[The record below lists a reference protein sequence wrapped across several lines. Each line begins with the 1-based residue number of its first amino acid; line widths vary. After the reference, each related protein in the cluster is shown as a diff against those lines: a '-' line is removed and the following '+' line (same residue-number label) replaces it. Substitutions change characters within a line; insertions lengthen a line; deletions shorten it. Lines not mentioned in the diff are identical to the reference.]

1 MVGFA
6 GCRFA
11 IDDGRLAVERQPPS
25 PNRDCETKI
34 EDSLPCRPAHPVIK
48 LPSMHP
54 SDSTRAAFAAAFGQT
69 APGQKFHLVRAPG
82 RVNLIGEHTDYND
95 GFVCPMAIEPHVLV
109 ACRARAD
116 GVVRLA
122 STAFPGEVVEFSV
135 ERKIARGEPAWANY
149 SRGVAA
155 ELEMA
160 GIPLTGM
167 DALIDHTLPVGGG
180 LSSSAAIEVGTA
192 LALLT
197 LAGVEDLDRDRLAL
211 ICQKAEHE
219 YARVP
224 CGIMDQMIVAT
235 GRAGHATLYDCRSG
249 AKQFVKIDGN
259 DLRVV
264 IANTMVRHELSGGE
278 YAERRK
284 QCEAGV
290 AFFQQQYPAANV
302 RALRDV
308 TIKQINDAEGK
319 LDELTRRRCRHIV
332 TENHRTTEAG
342 TLLAQGRYER
352 AGQLMIES
360 HASLRDDYEVS
371 CPELDFLAAEAMKVR
386 GVYGARMTGGGFG
399 GCIVAL
405 AQPRAVESLT
415 AHLTRQY
422 QRQFNI
428 TPIVFATTAT
438 AGASVL
444 E

>member
-1 MVGFA
+1 
-6 GCRFA
+6 
-11 IDDGRLAVERQPPS
+11 
-25 PNRDCETKI
+25 
-34 EDSLPCRPAHPVIK
+34 
-48 LPSMHP
+48 MHP
-54 SDSTRAAFAAAFGQT
+54 PDSTKAAFARTFGPLVT
-69 APGQKFHLVRAPG
+69 GQKFHLVRAPG

-95 GFVCPMAIEPHVLV
+95 GFVCPMAIEPQVLV
-109 ACRARAD
+109 ACRARTD

-122 STAFPGEVVEFSV
+122 STAFPGEIVEFSV
-135 ERKIARGEPAWANY
+135 ERKITRGEPAWANY

-160 GIPLTGM
+160 GIPLIGM

-180 LSSSAAIEVGTA
+180 LSSSAAIEVGTS

-197 LAGVEDLDRDRLAL
+197 LAGVDDMDRDRLAL

-219 YARVP
+219 YALVP

-235 GRAGHATLYDCRSG
+235 GRPDHATLYDCRSG
-249 AKQFVKIDGN
+249 AKQFVKIDSH

-278 YAERRK
+278 YAQRRK

-290 AFFQQQYPAANV
+290 AFFQRQYPAANIK
-302 RALRDV
+302 ALRDV
-308 TIKQINDAEGK
+308 TVKQINDAEGK
-319 LDELTRRRCRHIV
+319 LDDLTRRRCRHVV
-332 TENHRTTEAG
+332 TENHRATEAG
-342 TLLAQGRYER
+342 TLLAQGKYER

-371 CPELDFLAAEAMKVR
+371 CPELDFLADQAMKVK

-405 AQPRAVESLT
+405 AQPRAVESLSV
-415 AHLTRQY
+415 HLTSEY

-428 TPIVFATTAT
+428 TPTVFATTAT
-438 AGASVL
+438 AGASIL